1 MLEAKNYQLQVKEA
15 AFAKVQSCFDKLKA
29 MFDDIQSKRK
39 DTECETNGV
48 IDTYRNELKTIA
60 DFINE
65 TQNIIKVLDD
75 NISEI
80 VDSAN
85 EAEKKAKD
93 YYGWFSNESDKND
106 KLMRKLKTV
115 RETLDLLID

>member
-1 MLEAKNYQLQVKEA
+1 MLEAKNYQLKVKDA
-15 AFAKVQSCFDKLKA
+15 AFTKVQSCFDNLKA

-39 DTECETNGV
+39 DEDCEIDGV
-48 IDTYRNELKTIA
+48 IDTYRNELQTIV
-60 DFINE
+60 DFVNE

-75 NISEI
+75 NIAEI

-85 EAEKKAKD
+85 EAAKKAKD
-93 YYGWFSNESDKND
+93 YYGWFSSESDKNE
-106 KLMRKLKTV
+106 KLLRKLKTV

>member
-15 AFAKVQSCFDKLKA
+15 AFDKVQSCFDNLKA

-48 IDTYRNELKTIA
+48 IDTYRNELKTIV
-60 DFINE
+60 DFVNE

-93 YYGWFSNESDKND
+93 YYGWYSSESDKNA

>member
-1 MLEAKNYQLQVKEA
+1 MLEVKNYQLKVKEDA
-15 AFAKVQSCFDKLKA
+15 CTKVQGCFDNLKA

-39 DTECETNGV
+39 DADCEIDDV
-48 IDTYRNELKTIA
+48 IDTYRNELKTIE

-65 TQNIIKVLDD
+65 TKDTIEELND
-75 NISEI
+75 NIAEI

-85 EAEKKAKD
+85 KAEKKAID
-93 YYGWFSNESDKND
+93 YYGWFTSESNKKEKM
-106 KLMRKLKTV
+106 MRKLKTV

>member
-1 MLEAKNYQLQVKEA
+1 MLEVKNYQLKVKEDA
-15 AFAKVQSCFDKLKA
+15 CTKVQGCFDNLKA

-39 DTECETNGV
+39 DADCEIDDV
-48 IDTYRNELKTIA
+48 IDTYRNELKTIE

-65 TQNIIKVLDD
+65 TKDTIEELNENIA
-75 NISEI
+75 EI

-85 EAEKKAKD
+85 KAEKKARD
-93 YYGWFSNESDKND
+93 YYGWFTSESDKKE
-106 KLMRKLKTV
+106 KLMRKMKTV

>member
-1 MLEAKNYQLQVKEA
+1 MLEANDYQLKVKEA
-15 AFAKVQSCFDKLKA
+15 AFTKVQGCFDNLKA

-39 DTECETNGV
+39 DTEGEIDGV

-75 NISEI
+75 NISDI

-85 EAEKKAKD
+85 KAEKKAKD
-93 YYGWFSNESDKND
+93 YYGWFSNESDKNE

>member
-1 MLEAKNYQLQVKEA
+1 MLEVKNYQLKVKEDA
-15 AFAKVQSCFDKLKA
+15 CTKVQGCFDNLKA

-39 DTECETNGV
+39 DADCE
-48 IDTYRNELKTIA
+48 IDTYRNELKTIE

-65 TQNIIKVLDD
+65 TKDTIEKLND
-75 NISEI
+75 NIAEI

-85 EAEKKAKD
+85 KAEKRARD
-93 YYGWFSNESDKND
+93 YYGWFTSESDKNER
-106 KLMRKLKTV
+106 LMRKLKTV